1 MAREFKSTEAALRVY
16 GGLMVQRLVE
26 GLNQNNSNASGSLN
40 ESIAL
45 TLKNQGAGFF
55 VDGLDYWGAVD
66 GGRKAGKR
74 PPITAIEQWL
84 RYPNVRDKIRF
95 GASDKAFGEKERK
108 ALAFMIARK
117 IGREG
122 TKGNN
127 FFKNVVESDLIDDM
141 VQAVANG
148 SLDDMLAMIDQ
159 RINDIRV

>member
-1 MAREFKSTEAALRVY
+1 
-16 GGLMVQRLVE
+16 
-26 GLNQNNSNASGSLN
+26 
-40 ESIAL
+40 
-45 TLKNQGAGFF
+45 
-55 VDGLDYWGAVD
+55 
-66 GGRKAGKR
+66 
-74 PPITAIEQWL
+74 
-84 RYPNVRDKIRF
+84 
-95 GASDKAFGEKERK
+95 
-108 ALAFMIARK
+108 MIARK

>member
-26 GLNQNNSNASGSLN
+26 GLNANNSNASGALN

-55 VDGLDYWGAVD
+55 VDALDYWPFVD
-66 GGRKAGKR
+66 GGRPKGKA
-74 PPITAIEQWL
+74 PLVTDIEKWL
-84 RYPNVRDKIRF
+84 SYPNVRDKIRF
-95 GASDKAFGEKERK
+95 GASDKAFGDKERRG
-108 ALAFMIARK
+108 LAYVIARK
-117 IGREG
+117 IGSDG

-148 SLDDMLAMIDQ
+148 SLEDMLAMIDQ

>member
-26 GLNQNNSNASGSLN
+26 GLNENNSNASGALN

-45 TLKNQGAGFF
+45 TLKAQGAGFF
-55 VDGLDYWGAVD
+55 VDGLDYWKAID
-66 GGRKAGKR
+66 GGRPSGEGPR
-74 PPITAIEQWL
+74 ITDIEKWL
-84 RYPNVRDKIRF
+84 TYPNVRDKLRL
-95 GASDKAFGEKERK
+95 GASDKAFGEKEKRTR
-108 ALAFMIARK
+108 AFFITRK
-117 IGREG
+117 IWREG

-148 SLDDMLAMIDQ
+148 TMDDMLAAIDKT
-159 RINDIRV
+159 INDIRV

>member
-1 MAREFKSTEAALRVY
+1 MAREFKSTDAALRVY
-16 GGLMVQRLVE
+16 AGLIVQRLVD
-26 GLNQNNSNASGSLN
+26 GLTVNNSDASGALN
-40 ESIAL
+40 ESINF
-45 TLKNQGAGFF
+45 TLKAEGAGFF
-55 VDGLDYWGAVD
+55 IDALDYWGAVD
-66 GGRKAGKR
+66 GGRKAGNR
-74 PPITAIEQWL
+74 PPISVIEKWL
-84 RYPNVRDKIRF
+84 TWPNVRDKLRL
-95 GASDKAFGEKERK
+95 GASDEAFGDKERR
-108 ALAFMIARK
+108 LAAFFMARK

>member
-1 MAREFKSTEAALRVY
+1 MAREFKNAEAALRVY

-26 GLNQNNSNASGSLN
+26 GLNANNSNASGALN

-45 TLKNQGAGFF
+45 TLKAQGAGFF

-74 PPITAIEQWL
+74 PPITEIEKWL
-84 RYPNVRDKIRF
+84 TYPNVRDKMRF
-95 GASDKAFGEKERK
+95 GASDKAFGEKEMRS
-108 ALAFMIARK
+108 LAFMIARK

-148 SLDDMLAMIDQ
+148 SLEDMLAMIDQ

>member
-1 MAREFKSTEAALRVY
+1 M
-16 GGLMVQRLVE
+16 
-26 GLNQNNSNASGSLN
+26 
-40 ESIAL
+40 
-45 TLKNQGAGFF
+45 
-55 VDGLDYWGAVD
+55 
-66 GGRKAGKR
+66 
-74 PPITAIEQWL
+74 
-84 RYPNVRDKIRF
+84 RF
-95 GASDKAFGEKERK
+95 GASDKAFGEKERRS
-108 ALAFMIARK
+108 LAFMIARK

>member
-1 MAREFKSTEAALRVY
+1 MAREFKNAEAALRVY

-26 GLNQNNSNASGSLN
+26 GLNENNSNASGALN

-45 TLKNQGAGFF
+45 TIKNQGAGFF
-55 VDGLDYWGAVD
+55 VDALDYWDDVD
-66 GGRKAGKR
+66 GGRRAGRR
-74 PPITAIEQWL
+74 PPISDIEKWL

-95 GASDKAFGEKERK
+95 GASDKAFGDKERRT
-108 ALAFMIARK
+108 LAYLIARK

-127 FFKNVVESDLIDDM
+127 FFTNVVNSDIIDDM

-148 SLDDMLAMIDQ
+148 SLDDMLAAIDKT
-159 RINDIRV
+159 INDITV